1 MNIETLQRANSLK
14 AHIAFLTNEI
24 EDLKEEEENKK
35 DALEG
40 IDRYGCNQYLPDQV
54 IEQIYYLVL
63 SALEDEKE
71 KLEKEFESL

>member
-1 MNIETLQRANSLK
+1 MNIETLQRANTLK

-24 EDLKEEEENKK
+24 EDLKEEENKK

-40 IDRYGCNQYLPDQV
+40 IDRYGCNHYLPDQV
-54 IEQIYYLVL
+54 IEQVYYLVL

-71 KLEKEFESL
+71 KLEKEFEAL